1 MEADVDVKAA
11 IQAVVARR
19 DLPPHTMQQVMRQVL
34 GGQASPAQIGALLVG
49 LRMKGESVGELTA
62 AAQVMRAFARGL
74 RTEHPHLVDTCGTGG
89 DGAHI
94 FNVSTACAF
103 VAAAGGAVVAKHGN
117 RSISSRS
124 GSADLLEAAG
134 ARLDLPDASLSACLQ
149 EMGIAFLFAPTHH
162 PAMAQVAGPR
172 RELGGRS
179 LFNLL
184 GPLSNPAGA
193 RRQVIGVF
201 DAAWLSPMAEVLREL
216 GSEHVM
222 VVHAQD
228 GLDEISVAVATDV
241 VELRDGSLHRY
252 RIAPETFGM
261 PRSLLS
267 TLVVDGAPDSL
278 RIIRE
283 VFANRPGPARD
294 IVVLNAGAA
303 LYVAGIEPTLEAGV
317 HRADQLV
324 ADGSAGLRF
333 DAFIQFTQRVTPS

>member
-1 MEADVDVKAA
+1 MDVKAA
-11 IQAVVARR
+11 IQSVVARQ
-19 DLPPHTMQQVMRQVL
+19 DLPPQAMQQVMRQVL
-34 GGQASPAQIGALLVG
+34 AGEASPAQIGALLVG

-62 AAQVMRAFARGL
+62 AAQVMRAFARSL
-74 RTEHPHLVDTCGTGG
+74 HVEHPHLVDTCGTGG

-117 RSISSRS
+117 RSVSSRS

-134 ARLDLPDASLSACLQ
+134 ARLDLPEAGLHACLR
-149 EMGIAFLFAPTHH
+149 ELGIAFLFAPAHH
-162 PAMAQVAGPR
+162 PAVAHVAGPR

-201 DAAWLSPMAEVLREL
+201 DAQWLVPMAEVLRDL

-222 VVHAQD
+222 VVHAAD
-228 GLDEISVAVATDV
+228 GLDEISVAAATDV
-241 VELRDGSLHRY
+241 VELHDGRICHY
-252 RIAPETFGM
+252 RIAPEAFGM
-261 PRSLLS
+261 ARASLS
-267 TLVVDGAPDSL
+267 TLLVDGAPDSL

-303 LYVAGIEPTLEAGV
+303 LYVAGVEPTLEAGV
-317 HRADQLV
+317 LRANRLV
-324 ADGSAGLRF
+324 ADGKAGERF
-333 DAFIQFTQRVTPS
+333 EAFIRFTQRVTTS